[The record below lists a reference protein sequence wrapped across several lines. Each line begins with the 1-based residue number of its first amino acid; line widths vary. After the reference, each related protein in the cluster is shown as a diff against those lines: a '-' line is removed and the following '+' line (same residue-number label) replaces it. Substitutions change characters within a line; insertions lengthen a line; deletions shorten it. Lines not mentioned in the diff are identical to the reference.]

1 MTEID
6 IANWNRKEHFEF
18 FSSMNEPFF
27 GLVQTIDATV
37 AYQHCK
43 KHSISFFTYYL
54 HCVLQAVNEVEN
66 LRYRIV
72 DGKPVVFDEIDASA
86 TIMRADKT
94 FGFSFMKY
102 SADFNV
108 FEQIVTDEVARMQQT
123 TGLFT
128 RNDFKE
134 NLIHFSA
141 VPWVN
146 FTSLSHARSF
156 TYPDSCPKVSIGKLV
171 ENNGRFEFS
180 VAVHAHHGLVDGYH
194 LGLFFNRLQELLD
207 L

>member
-1 MTEID
+1 MKEID
-6 IANWNRKEHFEF
+6 IEKWNRKEHFEF

-27 GLVQTIDATV
+27 GLIQTIDATI
-37 AYQHCK
+37 AYEHCK
-43 KHSISFFTYYL
+43 TNQLSFFSYYL
-54 HCVLQAVNEVEN
+54 HCALQAVNSVEN

-72 DGKPVVFDEIDASA
+72 NNKPVVFDEIDAST
-86 TIMRADKT
+86 TIMREDKT

-102 SADFNV
+102 NAN
-108 FEQIVTDEVARMQQT
+108 FELFQDIVKNEIERVQQT

-141 VPWVN
+141 IPWVN

-156 TYPDSCPKVSIGKLV
+156 TYPDSCPKISIGKLV
-171 ENNGRFEFS
+171 ERNQRFEFS
-180 VAVHAHHGLVDGYH
+180 VAIHAHHGLADGYH
-194 LGLFFNRLQELLD
+194 LGLFFDKFQQLLEK
-207 L
+207 